1 MSVTVEIYFDT
12 RLFRKKTKDYPYK
25 LRVYHAGEAK
35 LFPTVLGLSKED
47 NDKLGAKNLGA
58 RLQEIRDKLA
68 EIERSAT
75 NFAKGMDPFSFKD
88 FIRDFIKDNPIFVQ
102 TRVKT
107 EPLAP
112 GLRTFDFSPFYKKFP
127 ILQETPEPGTIGEV
141 YLAQIKAKLA
151 NGKVKTA
158 MNYQCAYNSL
168 KQFGGNVRFKVITA
182 AYLRTYADW
191 MKNHTDEVKKRKC
204 SKTTIGMYLI
214 TLRTMFNEA
223 IHLKIIKKEG
233 CYPFGKRQF
242 MIPGS
247 NNTKKAFDQSVIE
260 RIYYYECDPK
270 RPSMQK
276 ARSFWFFMYFGQGM
290 NPKDICL
297 LQYKNIT
304 GEFLEFER
312 AKTEDSFQE
321 APPRISVFLSPDML
335 QTIADYG
342 NKDKSPE
349 NYIFPIFERGVTPL
363 QQYEIVEYFTKFIN
377 KWMQY
382 ILNDLEIDRKAG
394 CQVARHTYSTMR
406 RLAGASLLEIGEEL
420 GHKKP
425 ETTKRY
431 VGSLP
436 YEQKKENA
444 KQLESFKRNNS
455 ERNAITSG
463 GNGKF
468 FDSQDDILISLG
480 YNDL

>member
-1 MSVTVEIYFDT
+1 VQGLCKQQEGLLTQKKHFMSVTVEIYFDT

-25 LRVYHAGEAK
+25 LRVYHSGETK

-47 NDKLGAKNLGA
+47 NDKLGAKNLGT
-58 RLQEIRDKLA
+58 RLQEVRDRLA
-68 EIERSAT
+68 ELERNAA
-75 NFAKGMDPFSFKD
+75 NFVKGMDPFSFKD
-88 FIRDFIKDNPIFVQ
+88 FIRDFVKDNPIFVQ

-107 EPLAP
+107 EPLP
-112 GLRTFDFSPFYKKFP
+112 PSLRAFDFSPFYKKFP
-127 ILQETPEPGTIGEV
+127 ILQETPEPATIGEV
-141 YLAQIKAKLA
+141 YLARIKEKLA
-151 NGKVKTA
+151 SGKVKTA
-158 MNYQCAYNSL
+158 TLYQCAYNSL
-168 KQFGGNVRFKVITA
+168 KQFGGNLPFKKVTA
-182 AYLRTYADW
+182 AYLRSYADW
-191 MKNHTDEVKKRKC
+191 MKNFTDTTKKRKC
-204 SKTTIGMYLI
+204 SKSTIGMYLI

-290 NPKDICL
+290 NPKDICQ

-321 APPRISVFLSPDML
+321 APPKIFVFLNQDML
-335 QTIADYG
+335 RAIADYG
-342 NKDKSPE
+342 NKSRSPE
-349 NYIFPIFERGVTPL
+349 DYIFPIFEPGMTPL
-363 QQYEIVEYFTKFIN
+363 RQYEIVEYFTKFLN

-382 ILNDLEIDRKAG
+382 ILNDMGIDKKAG

-436 YEQKKENA
+436 LEQRKVNA
-444 KQLESFKRNNS
+444 LQLVFFKRRENEKDANQ
-455 ERNAITSG
+455 I
-463 GNGKF
+463 
-468 FDSQDDILISLG
+468 
-480 YNDL
+480 

>member
-1 MSVTVEIYFDT
+1 MSVVVEIYFDT
-12 RLFRKKTKDYPYK
+12 RLFRKKTNDYPYK
-25 LRVYHAGEAK
+25 LRVYYAGEAK

-47 NDKLGAKNLGA
+47 HGKLTAKNLGT
-58 RLQEIRDKLA
+58 RLQEVRDKLA

-75 NFAKGMDPFSFKD
+75 NFAKEMDPFSFKD
-88 FIRDFIKDNPIFVQ
+88 FVREYIKDNPFFVQ

-107 EPLAP
+107 EPLPP
-112 GLRTFDFSPFYKKFP
+112 GLQTFDFSPFSKKFP

-141 YLAQIKAKLA
+141 YLARIKEKLVS
-151 NGKVKTA
+151 GKVKTG
-158 MNYQCAYNSL
+158 MLYQCAYNSL
-168 KQFGGNVRFKVITA
+168 KQFGGNLPFKKVDA
-182 AYLRTYADW
+182 AYLRNYADW
-191 MKNHTDEVKKRKC
+191 MKNCTDKVKKRRCNK
-204 SKTTIGMYLI
+204 STIWMYLI

-223 IHLKIIKKEG
+223 IHLKIIKREG

-247 NNTKKAFDQSVIE
+247 NNTKKAFDQSIIE

-270 RPSMQK
+270 RPSMHK
-276 ARSFWFFMYFGQGM
+276 AWSCWFFMYFGQGM

-297 LQYKNIT
+297 LQYKNIK

-312 AKTEDSFQE
+312 AKTEDSFQD
-321 APPRISVFLSPDML
+321 APPKISVFLNEDML
-335 QTIADYG
+335 QTIVDYG

-349 NYIFPIFERGVTPL
+349 NYIFPIFERGMTSL
-363 QQYEIVEYFTKFIN
+363 RQYEMVEYFTKFLN

-382 ILNDLEIDRKAG
+382 ILDDLEIDRRAG

-436 YEQKKENA
+436 IEQRKANA
-444 KQLESFKRNNS
+444 GQLEAFKRK
-455 ERNAITSG
+455 SG
-463 GNGKF
+463 EF
-468 FDSQDDILISLG
+468 
-480 YNDL
+480 

>member
-12 RLFRKKTKDYPYK
+12 RSFRKKTNDYPYR
-25 LRVYHAGEAK
+25 LRVYHANVSK
-35 LFPTVLGLSKED
+35 LYSTNLGLSKED
-47 NDKLGAKNLGA
+47 HDKLSAKNLGP
-58 RLQEIRDKLA
+58 RLQEIRDRLE
-68 EIERSAT
+68 EIERSAR
-75 NFAKGMDPFSFKD
+75 NLVKAMDPFSFKD
-88 FIRDFIKDNPIFVQ
+88 FVRDFIKDNPFFIQ
-102 TRVKT
+102 TLVKA
-107 EPLAP
+107 EPLP
-112 GLRTFDFSPFYKKFP
+112 PRLRAFDFSPFYKKFP

-141 YLAQIKAKLA
+141 YLALIKEKLA

-158 MNYQCAYNSL
+158 VNYQCAYNSL
-168 KQFGGNVRFKVITA
+168 KKFGGNIRFKVITS
-182 AYLRTYADW
+182 AYLRSYSDW

-204 SKTTIGMYLI
+204 SKTTIGMYI
-214 TLRTMFNEA
+214 TTLRTMFNEA
-223 IHLKIIKKEG
+223 IYLKIIKKEG

-247 NNTKKAFDQSVIE
+247 NNTKKAFDQSIIE
-260 RIYYYECDPK
+260 RLYYYECDPK

-312 AKTEDSFQE
+312 AKTEDVFQE
-321 APPRISVFLSPDML
+321 DPPKISVFLNEDML
-335 QTIADYG
+335 KTIDEYG
-342 NKDKSPE
+342 NKNKAPE
-349 NYIFPIFERGVTPL
+349 NYIFPIFQPEMTPL
-363 QQYEIVEYFTKFIN
+363 RQYEMVEYFTKLIN

-382 ILNDLEIDRKAG
+382 ILDDLGIDKKAG
-394 CQVARHTYSTMR
+394 CQVARHTYSTIR

-420 GHKKP
+420 GHKKA

-436 YEQKKENA
+436 LEQRKVNA
-444 KQLESFKRNNS
+444 GQLESFKRRENK
-455 ERNAITSG
+455 EDTAQI
-463 GNGKF
+463 
-468 FDSQDDILISLG
+468 
-480 YNDL
+480 

>member
-1 MSVTVEIYFDT
+1 MT
-12 RLFRKKTKDYPYK
+12 
-25 LRVYHAGEAK
+25 
-35 LFPTVLGLSKED
+35 
-47 NDKLGAKNLGA
+47 
-58 RLQEIRDKLA
+58 
-68 EIERSAT
+68 
-75 NFAKGMDPFSFKD
+75 
-88 FIRDFIKDNPIFVQ
+88 
-102 TRVKT
+102 
-107 EPLAP
+107 
-112 GLRTFDFSPFYKKFP
+112 
-127 ILQETPEPGTIGEV
+127 
-141 YLAQIKAKLA
+141 QIKEKLA

-168 KQFGGNVRFKVITA
+168 KQFGGNVRFKAITA
-182 AYLRTYADW
+182 SYLRSYADW

-242 MIPGS
+242 IIPGS

-260 RIYYYECDPK
+260 QIYYYECDPK

-276 ARSFWFFMYFGQGM
+276 AKAFWFFMYFGQGM

-304 GEFLEFER
+304 DELLEFER
-312 AKTEDSFQE
+312 AKTEDPFQE
-321 APPRISVFLSPDML
+321 APPRISVFLGPDLL
-335 QTIADYG
+335 QTIAEYG

-349 NYIFPIFERGVTPL
+349 NYIFPIFEWGMTPL
-363 QQYEIVEYFTKFIN
+363 RQYEIVEYFTKFIN

-382 ILNDLEIDRKAG
+382 ILDDLGIDKKAG

-406 RLAGASLLEIGEEL
+406 RRGGASLIEIGEEL

-436 YEQKKENA
+436 FEQKKENA
-444 KQLESFKRNNS
+444 KQLESFKRN
-455 ERNAITSG
+455 
-463 GNGKF
+463 K
-468 FDSQDDILISLG
+468 Q
-480 YNDL
+480 

>member
-1 MSVTVEIYFDT
+1 MQELCKQQEGLLTRKKHFMSVTVEIYFDT

-35 LFPTVLGLSKED
+35 LFPTIFALSKED
-47 NDKLGAKNLGA
+47 HDKLTAKNLGA
-58 RLQEIRDKLA
+58 RLQEIRDKLTQ
-68 EIERSAT
+68 IQRSAAS
-75 NFAKGMDPFSFKD
+75 FAKEMDPFSFKD
-88 FIRDFIKDNPIFVQ
+88 FVRDFIKDNPFFIQ

-107 EPLAP
+107 EPLP
-112 GLRTFDFSPFYKKFP
+112 PRLRAFNFSSFYKKFP

-141 YLAQIKAKLA
+141 YLAQIKEKLA

-168 KQFGGNVRFKVITA
+168 KQFGGNVRFKGITA
-182 AYLRTYADW
+182 AYLRSYADW

-247 NNTKKAFDQSVIE
+247 NNTKKAFDKSVIE

-304 GEFLEFER
+304 D
-312 AKTEDSFQE
+312 ACT
-321 APPRISVFLSPDML
+321 
-335 QTIADYG
+335 
-342 NKDKSPE
+342 
-349 NYIFPIFERGVTPL
+349 
-363 QQYEIVEYFTKFIN
+363 
-377 KWMQY
+377 
-382 ILNDLEIDRKAG
+382 
-394 CQVARHTYSTMR
+394 
-406 RLAGASLLEIGEEL
+406 
-420 GHKKP
+420 
-425 ETTKRY
+425 
-431 VGSLP
+431 
-436 YEQKKENA
+436 
-444 KQLESFKRNNS
+444 
-455 ERNAITSG
+455 
-463 GNGKF
+463 
-468 FDSQDDILISLG
+468 
-480 YNDL
+480 